1 MRQVSRPWAYTPQ
14 DRRVL
19 ARADRVVVRTHTC
32 EEWRER
38 EFFPEEGQTVADL
51 VETTWRALREMPA
64 NQSRKLSIYLGAE
77 INGERAIAMI
87 PKETAP
93 GSFFLS

>member
-1 MRQVSRPWAYTPQ
+1 MNKPWAYTPQ

-19 ARADRVVVRTHTC
+19 SNADRVVIRTHTYKR
-32 EEWRER
+32 WAER
-38 EFFPEEGQTVADL
+38 EFFPDKGQTVADV
-51 VETTWRALREMPA
+51 VEMTWRALREMPA
-64 NQSRKLSIYLGAE
+64 YQSRALSIYLGAE

-87 PKETAP
+87 PKETVP